1 MGGSS
6 TLNICFLSCL
16 DVAETLDD
24 KEASFCMLIS
34 IVCGFPSCYG
44 KRNSQNDRVVIRK
57 ASWDQVPETHT
68 QGRKKG
74 GQHLCDLFIS
84 MYVCLCV
91 YVCVC
96 VCVCV
101 CVLSR

>member
-44 KRNSQNDRVVIRK
+44 KRNSQNESYSWAAFPLRASSDSMRGAESAEK
-57 ASWDQVPETHT
+57 AI
-68 QGRKKG
+68 
-74 GQHLCDLFIS
+74 F
-84 MYVCLCV
+84 
-91 YVCVC
+91 
-96 VCVCV
+96 
-101 CVLSR
+101 